1 MQRVGDLRKAKVYDN
16 TLSEKLDLGPNLKV
30 EKSNPYYI
38 FTQSMKSM
46 RETNIYNQ
54 SILKIKEAITLKPVP
69 PSSSKPQGNNP
80 KLRFVKTAGRK
91 RKNKKEDKLK
101 SVNKSIII
109 IELNL

>member
-1 MQRVGDLRKAKVYDN
+1 MPRVGDLRKAKVYDN

-54 SILKIKEAITLKPVP
+54 SIPKITEAITLKPVP
-69 PSSSKPQGNNP
+69 PSSAKPKGNNP
-80 KLRFVKTAGRK
+80 KLTFVKTAGRK
-91 RKNKKEDKLK
+91 RKNNKKTRK
-101 SVNKSIII
+101 NKKRRKTKKH
-109 IELNL
+109 